1 MKCFNCKTKN
11 EEIAVYCQR
20 CGAYLPIEK
29 TTDYLDILKALV
41 FALTVSG
48 GFYLIY
54 LPVTENYQ
62 IQELFSGTISEAITT
77 LTLWSLFLVGLKYL
91 RHREQIKTFQ
101 QFRNQRVNAIL
112 AQGIYVRNTDERLG
126 EISQYL
132 QSQKIKKYQ
141 NGLIFRRVRRIFHHI
156 KAIPKKEEINKIFDY
171 QAQIDAN
178 RMENSYSLLNVFI
191 WAIPILGFIG
201 TVFGIGE
208 AIGEFSNFIRSVSSV
223 ELGSQMR
230 SALGGVTS
238 GLSIAFNTTFLALV
252 FVIPIMVLSSFLKK
266 AEEDLLLQM
275 EEYCLEEVLPYLHII
290 PGSEIEQ
297 EAFDEHMH
305 KIMQLSGN
313 WMARLE
319 PLIESVTQ
327 YAGSLKHQIEG
338 LQPMV
343 KDFSEA
349 FFMAKDQ
356 MPATSQI
363 SAELVEEAPP
373 RVNPAPEDTQSAQEV
388 AIEPPPAPTT
398 PDRDGSP

>member
-1 MKCFNCKTKN
+1 MKCFRCKTPN
-11 EEIAVYCQR
+11 EDIAVYCQN
-20 CGAYLPIEK
+20 CGAYLPFEK
-29 TTDYLDILKALV
+29 STDSLDILKALLL
-41 FALTVSG
+41 ALTVTG

-54 LPVTENYQ
+54 LPVAENYQ
-62 IQELFSGTISEAITT
+62 IKELFSGSISEAIFA

-91 RHREQIKTFQ
+91 RHRVQAKTFQ
-101 QFRNQRVNAIL
+101 HFRNQHMHTIL
-112 AQGIYVRNTDERLG
+112 AQGVYVRNADECLG
-126 EISQYL
+126 AISDYL
-132 QSQKIKKYQ
+132 QNQKMKKYQ
-141 NGLIFRRVRRIFHHI
+141 SSLMFRRIRRIFHHI

-178 RMENSYSLLNVFI
+178 RMENSYAILNVFI

-208 AIGEFSNFIRSVSSV
+208 AIGEFSSFIRSVSSV

-266 AEEDLLLQM
+266 TEEDLLLQM
-275 EEYCLEEVLPYLHII
+275 EEYCLEEVLPHLHII
-290 PGSEIEQ
+290 PGAEIEQ
-297 EAFDEHMH
+297 AAFDEHMH

-319 PLIESVTQ
+319 PLIESISQ

-343 KDFSEA
+343 KEFSEA
-349 FFMAKDQ
+349 YFVAKDKILEAQ
-356 MPATSQI
+356 EMPAPQDSE
-363 SAELVEEAPP
+363 AEETLSPNVSKEKEEA
-373 RVNPAPEDTQSAQEV
+373 V
-388 AIEPPPAPTT
+388 AKNVSLEQT
-398 PDRDGSP
+398 PSKP